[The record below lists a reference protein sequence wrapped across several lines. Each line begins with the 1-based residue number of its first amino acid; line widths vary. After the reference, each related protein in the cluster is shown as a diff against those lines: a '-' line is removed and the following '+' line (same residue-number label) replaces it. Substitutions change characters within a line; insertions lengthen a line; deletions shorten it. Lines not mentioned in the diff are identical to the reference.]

1 MYITSRRT
9 RQVRVVFEQCAEK
22 DPKAKQICLSH
33 KLIWNLVLTRE
44 MKNRM
49 VYRTKTG
56 SRLLN
61 IPLLTWFIV
70 NLCSWIYQTKHNFP
84 AW

>member
-1 MYITSRRT
+1 MYITSRRA
-9 RQVRVVFEQCAEK
+9 RQVRVVFEQRAEK
-22 DPKAKQICLSH
+22 DPKAKLNLSH

-49 VYRTKTG
+49 VYRTRTG

-61 IPLLTWFIV
+61 IPLLTWSIV
-70 NLCSWIYQTKHNFP
+70 NLCSWIYQTKHNLS